1 MKDLMDGQVR
11 TPPGA
16 ETPPRTLVLTVAV
29 SFVGHVLF
37 FLVVLLAP
45 LEAPRRDF
53 APAAIN
59 VSLVNLPNSPAAP
72 ASPAPAPGKP
82 EAPLRRPEPQQT
94 PRPERQFPMAE
105 EVVALPEPEP
115 EKTPVPPP
123 EPEKIKPPAQEPTPE
138 VSVAP
143 EPKKLKKSL
152 KRETFKPSEALQSAL
167 SQIEKKVETAPPPDP
182 LKETLK
188 RLEKRVERVEAAGT
202 PGGSGAGGASPP
214 VPAGARAS
222 GGGGQAAL
230 TQITIYQAEIPFHI
244 QRHWAYSEQ
253 MAGGRKDLAAWIII
267 KIMPNGEIADIWF
280 EKKSG
285 NTYFDESAFKAVK
298 KSSPLPPLPKG
309 YTKPFMDLGLRF
321 TPLGLEQG
329 R

>member
-1 MKDLMDGQVR
+1 MKDLMDGQVL

-16 ETPPRTLVLTVAV
+16 ETPPRTLVLTIAV

-45 LEAPRRDF
+45 VEAPRRDF
-53 APAAIN
+53 APATLN
-59 VSLVNLPNSPAAP
+59 VSLVNLPRRPSAP

-82 EAPLRRPEPQQT
+82 EVSVRPPEPQRT
-94 PRPERQFPMAE
+94 PSLERQFPMAE
-105 EVVALPEPEP
+105 EVVAVPEPKP
-115 EKTPVPPP
+115 EKVPDPLPVPEKV
-123 EPEKIKPPAQEPTPE
+123 EPLPQETPPE
-138 VSVAP
+138 VSVAS
-143 EPKKLKKSL
+143 EPKKPKKSL
-152 KRETFKPSEALQSAL
+152 KRETFKPSESIQSAL

-188 RLEKRVERVEAAGT
+188 KLEKRVERAEAAGT
-202 PGGSGAGGASPP
+202 PGGSGASSVSTPG
-214 VPAGARAS
+214 PAGAKAS
-222 GGGGQAAL
+222 GGDGQAAL

-253 MAGGRKDLAAWIII
+253 MAGGQKDLAAWIII

-285 NTYFDESAFKAVK
+285 NTYLDESAFKAVK

-309 YTKPFMDLGLRF
+309 YNKPFMDLGLRF